1 MAPYIYILSLSGLLA
16 LSSILINSKKYAHF
30 FILFLFTITA
40 FFIGFRHEEI
50 GPDWHTY
57 KELFLN
63 MSNLNFLHSLSI
75 GDPGYFSIMWL
86 LRYTGHDVISLNILF
101 AVLTVAF
108 YTKFCSQQK
117 LPYLAFYIGLPF
129 LIIYAMNFP
138 RQSIAMVIGSCALI
152 HILND
157 NKSRAF
163 LWILLAVLF
172 HKTAIIYLAFLISN
186 IKKINIFHTFLI
198 FISGILIFYFF
209 ILSHLSGYIF
219 NFSKL
224 MHSNAAHL
232 KGMVY
237 LLPVLLYLIFYKPVS
252 HSLSF
257 EESTMLNRFS
267 VLCIISYVALFTSA
281 FLYNAIDRI
290 YVYFLPFEIMIFATF
305 IAQNIKSDQ
314 MLYYVLPLIFY
325 KFLLFYIWLEFSFNS
340 SHFVPYSL
348 HNI

>member
-1 MAPYIYILSLSGLLA
+1 VAPYLYILSLSGLLA
-16 LSSILINSKKYAHF
+16 LSSIMINTKKYTYF

-50 GPDWHTY
+50 GPDWYTY

-63 MSNLNFLHSLSI
+63 MSNFNFLHSLSI
-75 GDPGYFSIMWL
+75 GDPAYFSIMWL
-86 LRYTGHDVISLNILF
+86 LRYFGHDVISVNILF
-101 AVLTVAF
+101 SVLTVAF
-108 YTKFCSQQK
+108 YTKFCSHQK
-117 LPYLAFYIGLPF
+117 LPYLAFFIGLPF
-129 LIIYAMNFP
+129 LIIYTMNFP
-138 RQSIAMVIGSCALI
+138 RQSIAMAIGSFALL
-152 HILND
+152 HILSD

-172 HKTAIIYLAFLISN
+172 HKTAIIYLVFLLNSLRKMN
-186 IKKINIFHTFLI
+186 ILNTFLI
-198 FISGILIFYFF
+198 LIAGFLIFYFF

-219 NFSKL
+219 NFSTL

-237 LLPVLLYLIFYKPVS
+237 LLPVLLYLIFYKSVS
-252 HSLSF
+252 HSLSLG
-257 EESTMLNRFS
+257 ESTMINRFS
-267 VLCIISYVALFTSA
+267 ILCIISYVALFTSA

-290 YVYFLPFEIMIFATF
+290 YVYFLPFEIIIFSTF
-305 IAQNIKSDQ
+305 IAKNIKSDQ
-314 MLYYVLPLIFY
+314 MLYYVVPLIFY
-325 KFLLFYIWLEFSFNS
+325 KFVLFYIWLEFSFNS